1 MNYKINF
8 DQRAAAAT
16 IGELYYA
23 YQRSEDSF
31 DRGDLPRNI
40 VNITCFEQSL
50 KALRMIGADT
60 EVGTYS
66 DSVYTRIGYARIN
79 SYVIVCNNQLDVS
92 TLEKAI
98 EELAKQDKYREIRK
112 MDQDSL
118 RGLCISEHWCT
129 RATNAEYQLLLDMT
143 DSDNLATDTIA
154 EMAKFILAHSSGE
167 MDFENVCFKL
177 LTIGD
182 TFICEN

>member
-23 YQRSEDSF
+23 HQWSEDSF
-31 DRGDLPRNI
+31 GRGDLLRNI
-40 VNITCFEQSL
+40 VNTTCFEQSL

-66 DSVYTRIGYARIN
+66 DSVYARIGYARIN
-79 SYVIVCNNQLDVS
+79 SYVIVRNGQLDVCA
-92 TLEKAI
+92 LEKAI

-112 MDQDSL
+112 MDRDSL
-118 RGLCISEHWCT
+118 RGLCISERWCT
-129 RATNAEYQLLLDMT
+129 GATSAEYQLLMDMT
-143 DSDNLATDTIA
+143 DSNNLATDTIA

-177 LTIGD
+177 LAICD